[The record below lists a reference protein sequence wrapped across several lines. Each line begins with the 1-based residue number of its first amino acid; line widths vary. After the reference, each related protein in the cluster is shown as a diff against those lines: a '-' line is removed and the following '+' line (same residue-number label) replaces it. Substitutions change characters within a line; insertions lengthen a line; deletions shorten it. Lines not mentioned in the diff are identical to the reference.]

1 MDREQAVQVLKRIF
15 EECTW
20 VEGKSVKLIPP
31 KNIDSLSNTF
41 QIHIQTNAK
50 DIIPNCI
57 LTITK
62 ENGLM
67 VKERDGFIIIYKP
80 YPNLSYP

>member
-1 MDREQAVQVLKRIF
+1 MDRVQAVQVLKRVF
-15 EECTW
+15 EECQW

-41 QIHIQTNAK
+41 QIHIQTN
-50 DIIPNCI
+50 DEGIIPSCI
-57 LTITK
+57 MTITK
-62 ENGLM
+62 ENGLT
-67 VKERDGFIIIYKP
+67 VKERDGFIIIYKS

>member
-1 MDREQAVQVLKRIF
+1 MDRVQAVQVLKRIF
-15 EECTW
+15 EECKW

-41 QIHIQTNAK
+41 QIHIQTNDE
-50 DIIPNCI
+50 DIIPSR
-57 LTITK
+57 LMTITK
-62 ENGLM
+62 KNGLT

>member
-1 MDREQAVQVLKRIF
+1 MDRVQAVQVLKRVF
-15 EECTW
+15 EERQW

-41 QIHIQTNAK
+41 QIHIQTN
-50 DIIPNCI
+50 DEGIIPSCI
-57 LTITK
+57 ITITK
-62 ENGLM
+62 ENGLT
-67 VKERDGFIIIYKP
+67 VKERDGFIIIYKS

>member
-1 MDREQAVQVLKRIF
+1 MDREQAVYVLKQIF
-15 EECTW
+15 DECTW

-31 KNIDSLSNTF
+31 KNVDSLSNTF
-41 QIHIQTNAK
+41 QIHIQTNDEA
-50 DIIPNCI
+50 ILPNCI
-57 LTITK
+57 MTITK

>member
-1 MDREQAVQVLKRIF
+1 MDRVQAVQVLKRVF
-15 EECTW
+15 EECQW

-41 QIHIQTNAK
+41 QIHIQTN
-50 DIIPNCI
+50 DEGIIPSCI
-57 LTITK
+57 ITITK
-62 ENGLM
+62 ENGLT
-67 VKERDGFIIIYKP
+67 VKERDGFIIIYKS